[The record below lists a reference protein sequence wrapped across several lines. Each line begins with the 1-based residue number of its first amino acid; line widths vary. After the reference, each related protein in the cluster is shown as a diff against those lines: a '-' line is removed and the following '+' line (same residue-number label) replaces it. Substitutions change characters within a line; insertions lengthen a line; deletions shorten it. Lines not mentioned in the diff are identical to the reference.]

1 MIDGGHL
8 DGHPDGH
15 PTQPDREPLAERF
28 PRLADVD
35 RMDDEQR
42 IAAFRDVLDGLR
54 RELDD
59 IGK

>member
-1 MIDGGHL
+1 MIDGEHL
-8 DGHPDGH
+8 DGRPDGR
-15 PTQPDREPLAERF
+15 PTQPDREPLTERF

-35 RMDDEQR
+35 RLDDEQR